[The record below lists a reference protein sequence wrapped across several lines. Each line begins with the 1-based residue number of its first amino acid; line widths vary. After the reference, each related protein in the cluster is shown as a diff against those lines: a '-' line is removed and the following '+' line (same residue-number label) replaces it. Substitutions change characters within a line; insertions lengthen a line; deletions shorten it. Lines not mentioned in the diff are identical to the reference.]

1 MPPKR
6 HIRTEWIKKTKNQ
19 DTIYTAF
26 KRLTLAPRTRK
37 GQKWRNG
44 KKDIDANDNQNREG
58 VAIFIV
64 DKIDFKSK
72 IIKETEKDTV

>member
-1 MPPKR
+1 MK
-6 HIRTEWIKKTKNQ
+6 EW
-19 DTIYTAF
+19 
-26 KRLTLAPRTRK
+26 
-37 GQKWRNG
+37 

-72 IIKETEKDTV
+72 IGTRDKERCHIFMKVSIHSENITITNRFSKQSSEYMKEK

>member
-6 HIRTEWIKKTKNQ
+6 HTRTEWIKKKNQ

-26 KRLTLAPRTRK
+26 QRLTLAPRTHK

-44 KKDIDANDNQNREG
+44 EKDIDANDNQNREG

>member
-1 MPPKR
+1 MK
-6 HIRTEWIKKTKNQ
+6 EW
-19 DTIYTAF
+19 
-26 KRLTLAPRTRK
+26 
-37 GQKWRNG
+37 